1 MGNSNEISGAPGATR
16 TPDLWFRRPALYPT
30 ELQARR
36 LRSSAFTERVACTP
50 EEFAESVACVPN
62 VPAECT
68 ASPALRH
75 TASGLV

>member
-1 MGNSNEISGAPGATR
+1 
-16 TPDLWFRRPALYPT
+16 
-30 ELQARR
+30 